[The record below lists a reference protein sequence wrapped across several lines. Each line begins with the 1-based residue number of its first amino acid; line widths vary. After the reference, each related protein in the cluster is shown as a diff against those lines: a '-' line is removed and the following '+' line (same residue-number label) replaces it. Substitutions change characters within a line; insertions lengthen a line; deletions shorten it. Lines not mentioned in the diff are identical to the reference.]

1 MSIET
6 QSRLASALLDLDRAV
21 PEGLTAWNLARPERR
36 FGVYRNNFRAG
47 LCRVLASRFPVTEK
61 LVGNSFF
68 AAMAQSFITQY
79 PPTSPMLFGY
89 GDDFADFVHAYH
101 PAAELAYLT
110 DVVRLETA
118 RGKAYHAVDVAPL
131 EPNILADIDTD
142 ILPTLSF
149 VFHPSVSLVRSAHPI
164 VTIWAMNAGEAKLSP
179 IEPWIGED
187 ALVARPH
194 LTVRVQR
201 LPPGG
206 AALLEALVSGTTL
219 AAGVEAA
226 LANANDFDLTA
237 NLAGLLQSGAV
248 TAIK

>member
-1 MSIET
+1 VSTET
-6 QSRLASALLDLDRAV
+6 QSRLAGALLDLDRAV

-36 FGVYRNNFRAG
+36 FGVYRNNLRVG
-47 LCRVLASRFPVTEK
+47 LCRVLAFRFPVTEK
-61 LVGNSFF
+61 LVGDSFF
-68 AAMAQSFITQY
+68 AAMAQSFITQC

-89 GDDFADFVHAYH
+89 GDEFADFVHAYH

-118 RGKAYHAVDVAPL
+118 RGKAYHAADVAPL
-131 EPNILADIDTD
+131 EPAILADVDTD
-142 ILPTLSF
+142 VLPNLSF

-164 VTIWAMNAGEAKLSP
+164 VTIWAMNAGEAELSP
-179 IEPWIGED
+179 IDPWIGED

-194 LTVRVQR
+194 LVVQVQR

-206 AALLEALVSGTTL
+206 AAFIEALLSGTTL

-226 LANANDFDLTA
+226 LATANDFDLTA
-237 NLAGLLQSGAV
+237 NLAGLLRSGAV

>member
-1 MSIET
+1 MSTET
-6 QSRLASALLDLDRAV
+6 QSRLASALLDLDRVV

-36 FGVYRNNFRAG
+36 FGVYRNNYRAG

-61 LVGNSFF
+61 LVGGSFF
-68 AAMAQSFITQY
+68 AAMARSFITQY

-89 GDDFADFVHAYH
+89 GDDFADFVNAYQ

-118 RGKAYHAVDVAPL
+118 LGKAYHVADVAPL
-131 EPNILADIDTD
+131 EPAILANIETD
-142 ILPTLSF
+142 IL
-149 VFHPSVSLVRSAHPI
+149 
-164 VTIWAMNAGEAKLSP
+164 KLSP

-187 ALVARPH
+187 ALVTRPH
-194 LTVRVQR
+194 LMVRVQR

-206 AALLEALVSGTTL
+206 AAFLEALVAGTTL

-226 LANANDFDLTA
+226 VANANDFDLTA

-248 TAIK
+248 TAIKK

>member
-1 MSIET
+1 
-6 QSRLASALLDLDRAV
+6 V
-21 PEGLTAWNLARPERR
+21 RPERR

-47 LCRVLASRFPVTEK
+47 LCRALASRFPVTEK
-61 LVGNSFF
+61 LVGDLFF

-89 GDDFADFVHAYH
+89 GDDFADFVHAYD
-101 PAAELAYLT
+101 PATKLDYLT

-131 EPNILADIDTD
+131 EPAILADLDTD

-206 AALLEALVSGTTL
+206 AAFLEALVSGTTL

>member
-1 MSIET
+1 MSTET
-6 QSRLASALLDLDRAV
+6 QSRLAGALLDLDRAV

-36 FGVYRNNFRAG
+36 FGIYRNNFRTG

-61 LVGNSFF
+61 LVGDSFF

-89 GDDFADFVHAYH
+89 GDDFADFVRAYH

-118 RGKAYHAVDVAPL
+118 RGKAYHAADVAPL
-131 EPNILADIDTD
+131 EPAILADIDAD
-142 ILPTLSF
+142 ILPALSF

-187 ALVARPH
+187 ALVARPY

-206 AALLEALVSGTTL
+206 AAFLEALVSGTTL